1 MSAKLEICL
10 YVGFFKTRF
19 DTWDDVK
26 ITLKDGRI
34 VEGTILP
41 MECTRYFEVNTEKG
55 VVLVYPGDIKD
66 CVEVKNEIN

>member
-1 MSAKLEICL
+1 MCAKLEICL
-10 YVGFFKTRF
+10 YVGMLQTRF
-19 DTWDDVK
+19 EVWDEVK
-26 ITLKDGRI
+26 ITLKDGKI

-41 MECTRYFEVNTEKG
+41 MESTRYFEVNTGKG

>member
-10 YVGFFKTRF
+10 YVGMLQTRF

-26 ITLKDGRI
+26 ITLKDGKT

-41 MECTRYFEVNTEKG
+41 IESTRCFEVNTEKG
-55 VVLVYPGDIKD
+55 VVLVYPEDIKD
-66 CVEVKNEIN
+66 CIEVKK